1 MKKTFLFSLGLIVA
15 FVSLFISCSED
26 ETILDS
32 QETESKYNAID
43 LGLPSGRK
51 WATCNVG
58 ASSPEEYGG
67 YYAWGETEEKSNYDW
82 STYKWCNGSEN
93 TMTKYCIHSYYG
105 TVDNKTVLDP
115 EDDVAHIKW
124 GGDWRM
130 PTTDEQRELLNN
142 CDWEW
147 TTLNGVKGYKVIGP
161 NGNSIFLPAA
171 GFRYGTDIDDRV
183 DNGNY
188 WSSSLYCNDEYFAYN
203 SDFYC
208 STYDY
213 WHGNRSLGRT
223 VRPVLGA
230 TSSKPVNSC
239 TVSVSSNGCG
249 IVNIEDKE
257 ELSTT
262 VFKGSK
268 VTVVAVPDEDYYFS
282 GWYLGNSEEPI
293 STESTYTFTV
303 NEDMALLAKFLIPAY
318 GEGLTIISKDKD
330 GKSMLSFMQAP
341 IVEGGIGTF
350 IDGDCFTINNPNID
364 FASEVADIVQCNGS
378 LIIAC
383 QGGSENG
390 DLPTIYYLNENTL
403 VMEDMI
409 TVSEYDDFKPVK
421 LAFPRK
427 IYKGVSYPIL
437 CDNGKVYD
445 FEITEGVVLESIKM
459 QSTYSQ
465 ACFVENNEYSHYN
478 ILFWDKEVNAATLIY
493 NGYGPYCYGQKYLL
507 ERDDPEFNYFNY
519 FNGIKGLI
527 TLTEIRCTNEQV
539 ETSERETLIL
549 LQGKFTAQKLVI
561 PTFPWRYVED
571 TAYMT
576 FVDNGGLKTIGT
588 KVPLDEN
595 TPCVANRTYQSL
607 LFADG
612 NKVRR
617 WYYTSNV
624 QINKADTFDLGLSDD
639 AVITAIEISEDH
651 RKTYIAFYE
660 PNQEDKN
667 GSVWVISTDTGE
679 VLEKY
684 NNVCYQPV
692 KMIYK
697 KK

>member
-1 MKKTFLFSLGLIVA
+1 MKKTFLFSLGIIVA

-43 LGLPSGRK
+43 LGLPSGRM

-93 TMTKYCIHSYYG
+93 TMTKYCTDSDYG

-115 EDDVAHIKW
+115 EDDVAHVKW
-124 GGDWRM
+124 GDDWRM

-147 TTLNGVKGYKVIGP
+147 TTLNSVKGYKVIGP

-171 GFRYGTDIDDRV
+171 GFRSGTDVLRRDDYG
-183 DNGNY
+183 DY
-188 WSSSLYCNDEYFAYN
+188 WSSSLDSNYSSDAYG
-203 SDFYC
+203 

-213 WHGNRSLGRT
+213 RHSSRYYGQS

-239 TVSVSSNGCG
+239 TVSVSSNGNG

-268 VTVVAVPDEDYYFS
+268 VTVIAVPDEEYYFS
-282 GWYLGNSEEPI
+282 GWYLENSEEPI

-303 NEDMALLAKFLIPAY
+303 NENVALVAKFLIPAY

-350 IDGDCFTINNPNID
+350 IDGDCFTINNPNMD
-364 FASEVADIVQCNGS
+364 FASGVADIVQCNGS

-421 LAFPRK
+421 LAFPRN
-427 IYKGVSYPIL
+427 IYQGVRYPIL

-478 ILFWDKEVNAATLIY
+478 ILFWDKEVNAASLIY

-507 ERDDPEFNYFNY
+507 GRDDPEFNDFNY
-519 FNGIKGLI
+519 FKGVKGLI
-527 TLTEIRCTNEQV
+527 TLTGIRCTSEQV
-539 ETSERETLIL
+539 KTSEREMLVIVQGVLI
-549 LQGKFTAQKLVI
+549 AQKLVI

-571 TAYMT
+571 KGYMT
-576 FVDNGGLKTIGT
+576 FVDNGGLKSIGA

-595 TPCVANRTYQSL
+595 TPCVANRTFQSL
-607 LFADG
+607 LFANG

-624 QINKADTFDLGLSDD
+624 QINKAETLLTVGSDE
-639 AVITAIEISEDH
+639 AIITGFEISEDH
-651 RKTYIAFYE
+651 LKTYVGFYE
-660 PNQEDKN
+660 PNKEGKN
-667 GSVWVISTDTGE
+667 GSVWVINTDTGE

-684 NNVCYQPV
+684 DNVCYQPV